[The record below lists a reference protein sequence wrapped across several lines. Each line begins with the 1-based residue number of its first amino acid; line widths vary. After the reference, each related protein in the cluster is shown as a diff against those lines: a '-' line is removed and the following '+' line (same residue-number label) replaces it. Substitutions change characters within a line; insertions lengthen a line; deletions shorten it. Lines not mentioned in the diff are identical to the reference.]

1 MTDKQRYQR
10 AFSLLHASGRCMMEV
25 RRMKQK
31 KIWPVRR
38 LISVCAAAA
47 LVAGMATA
55 AYAADVGGIRRT
67 IQIWIHGDQTSAVID
82 IQGGSYQLTYTDKEG
97 RLQQMGGGGVA
108 IDSDGEE
115 RPLTEEEIL
124 EQFDAP
130 QVEYREDGSA
140 WLYCR
145 GEKLDITDRFTDG
158 ICYVQVNDGERTLYL
173 TIEYQGGYT
182 MSPHGYVNP

>member
-1 MTDKQRYQR
+1 
-10 AFSLLHASGRCMMEV
+10 
-25 RRMKQK
+25 MKQK

-38 LISVCAAAA
+38 LISVCAAAV

-182 MSPHGYVNP
+182 MSPHGYINP